1 MNLRMLK
8 MKLPLRTFVIV
19 VLTPVIAACGHDGC
33 PGDER
38 GRSVPADKRVVDRR
52 PRWSDNSTLRE
63 VVGDLC
69 LRQRTDRLV
78 YRKQNDTN
86 VFIGFDDVQGGVVY
100 TMMWTMAGP
109 YGETLEDEN
118 MNKGGFDLYPAAPF
132 RETLTL
138 DALLAATDRRQQMK
152 FLSLLDVC
160 RSTRLLTRTCLIHAF
175 ATASRDM
182 KALKLHKTCSKH

>member
-1 MNLRMLK
+1 

-86 VFIGFDDVQGGVVY
+86 
-100 TMMWTMAGP
+100 
-109 YGETLEDEN
+109 TLEDEN